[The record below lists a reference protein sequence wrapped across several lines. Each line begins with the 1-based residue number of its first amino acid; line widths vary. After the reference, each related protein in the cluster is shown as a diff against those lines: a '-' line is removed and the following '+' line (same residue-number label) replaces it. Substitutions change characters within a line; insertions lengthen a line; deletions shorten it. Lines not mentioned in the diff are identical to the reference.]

1 MPSSV
6 AVFPRI
12 GYRKLFHWL
21 LGQPRRMSPSRSHGS
36 LGLDFSLSHCSA
48 PADLLLAGRRSQ
60 LCRGATPGPVWVL
73 PPCCPAMRQSSSSI
87 RASAPLSLCWP
98 LHSSDSLCSSSNRS
112 TGGKMSSSTSSSSNS
127 DGQGKP
133 KPKSP
138 FRKRGSLQSTTSP
151 DLSGAS
157 GSKPLKPQRSLPG
170 TPVSITH
177 YPIDLRISMEE
188 KYKEIVEE
196 LFTRSMAESEMRSA
210 PYEFPEDSPI
220 EQLEE
225 RRHRLERQI
234 SQDIKL
240 EPEILL
246 RAKQDFMKIDS
257 AADLELLNEK
267 SVDTVDDGFRERA
280 LPMEK
285 EYQRV
290 SISGEEKCGV
300 PFTDLVDAAKCVV
313 KALFIR
319 EKYINRSMQSFCKTT
334 AHALQEL
341 GLKPLDLRVYEDIP
355 ETPVDADAPVHPP
368 VSETHPYDNQD
379 PKNMPPD
386 TGYGCKMVD
395 GVVHVYTK
403 KTNMDKSSE
412 LDLPYPDLKEYITD
426 MNVMM
431 ALIIN
436 GPVKSFC
443 YRRLQYLSS
452 KFQMHILLNEM
463 KELAAQKK
471 VPHRDFYNI
480 RKVDTHIHASS
491 CMNQKH
497 LLRFIKKAMK
507 KYPEEIVH
515 IERGRGQ
522 TLKDVF
528 ESMNLTAFD
537 LSVDTLDM
545 HADRN
550 TFHRFDKFNAKY
562 NPIGESILREIF
574 IKTDNHIEGK
584 YFGHIVKEVMYD
596 LEESKYQNSELR
608 LSIYGRS
615 RDEWDKLAHWAVKH
629 RVYSD
634 NVRWLI
640 QVPRLFDVY
649 HTKKQLSNF
658 QEMLENIFMPLFEVT
673 ISPHSH
679 PELHLFLQHVVG
691 FDSVDDESKPE
702 HHIFNL
708 DSPLPADWTEEDN
721 PPYSYYLYYTYAN
734 MAVLNHLRRRR
745 GFHTFVLRPHCGE
758 AGPIHHLVS
767 GFMLSENIS
776 HGLLLRKA
784 PVLQYLYYLAQ
795 IGIAMSPLSNNSLF
809 LSYHRNPLPEYL
821 SRGLIISL
829 STDDPLQF
837 HFTKEPLMEEY
848 SIATQVWKLSSCDM
862 CELARNS
869 VLMSGFSH
877 RAKSYWLG
885 PSYSREGPES
895 NDIRRTNVPDIRVA
909 YRSETLSEELQLITQ
924 AVRTEELDT
933 IDEEDSLSMG
943 PLPVRP

>member
-1 MPSSV
+1 MRSSV
-6 AVFPRI
+6 AVFHRI
-12 GYRKLFHWL
+12 GCRKLVPWL
-21 LGQPRRMSPSRSHGS
+21 LGQPRRMPPSRNQES
-36 LGLDFSLSHCSA
+36 LEQPYGASLCSV
-48 PADLLLAGRRSQ
+48 PADLLLPARRRSE
-60 LCRGATPGPVWVL
+60 LCRGASYRPVWAM
-73 PPCCPAMRQSSSSI
+73 PPLCPTMRQSSTS
-87 RASAPLSLCWP
+87 RAGAPLSIGWP
-98 LHSSDSLCSSSNRS
+98 LRSSDSLCSSRNRN
-112 TGGKMSSSTSSSSNS
+112 TAVKMSSSSSSNS
-127 DGQGKP
+127 DGKGKP
-133 KPKSP
+133 KPKST
-138 FRKRGSLQSTTSP
+138 FHKRGSLQSTTSP
-151 DLSGAS
+151 DLSAVS
-157 GSKPLKPQRSLPG
+157 GPKPLKPQRSLPG
-170 TPVSITH
+170 TPVSLSH
-177 YPIDLRISMEE
+177 YPVDLRTSMEE
-188 KYKEIVEE
+188 KYKEIAEE

-257 AADLELLNEK
+257 AADLELMKEK
-267 SVDTVDDGFRERA
+267 SVDTVDVGFMEREI
-280 LPMEK
+280 PMER

-319 EKYINRSMQSFCKTT
+319 EKYINRSMQTFCKTT
-334 AHALQEL
+334 AHSLQDL
-341 GLKPLDLRVYEDIP
+341 GTSTLNLGVYEDIP

-368 VSETHPYDNQD
+368 VSETHPYDNMN
-379 PKNMPPD
+379 PSNMPAD
-386 TGYGCKMVD
+386 TGYGCKMVG

-403 KTNMDKSSE
+403 KTNMDKSVE
-412 LDLPYPDLKEYITD
+412 LDLPYPDLKEYIED

-431 ALIIN
+431 LLIIN

-463 KELAAQKK
+463 KELASQKK

-497 LLRFIKKAMK
+497 LLRFIKRAMK

-515 IERGRGQ
+515 VEHGRGQ

-528 ESMNLTAFD
+528 ETMNLTAYD

-574 IKTDNHIEGK
+574 IKTDNCVDGK
-584 YFGHIVKEVMYD
+584 YFAHIVKEVMYD

-615 RDEWDKLAHWAVKH
+615 RDEWDNLAQWAVKH

-649 HTKKQLSNF
+649 HTKKQLANF
-658 QEMLENIFMPLFEVT
+658 QEMLENIFMPLFEAT
-673 ISPHSH
+673 INPSSH
-679 PELHLFLQHVVG
+679 PELHLFLDHVVG

-734 MAVLNHLRRRR
+734 MTVLNHLRRRR

-795 IGIAMSPLSNNSLF
+795 VGIAMSPLSNNSLF

-848 SIATQVWKLSSCDM
+848 SIAAQVWKLSSCDM

-877 RAKSYWLG
+877 KAKSYWLG
-885 PSYSREGPES
+885 PSYYKEGPES

-909 YRSETLSEELQLITQ
+909 YRSETLTEELHLITH
-924 AVRTEELDT
+924 AVRTEELDAVE
-933 IDEEDSLSMG
+933 EEDSLTMG
-943 PLPVRP
+943 PLSGRR

>member
-6 AVFPRI
+6 AIFPCI
-12 GYRKLFHWL
+12 GYRKLIPWL
-21 LGQPRRMSPSRSHGS
+21 LGQPRRMAPSRSGGS
-36 LGLDFSLSHCSA
+36 LGLPFSSSLCSM

-60 LCRGATPGPVWVL
+60 LCRGASPGPVWVL
-73 PPCCPAMRQSSSSI
+73 PPRCPTMRQSSSI
-87 RASAPLSLCWP
+87 RATAPLSLCWP
-98 LHSSDSLCSSSNRS
+98 LRSSDSLCSSSNRS
-112 TGGKMSSSTSSSSNS
+112 TDGKMSSSSSTSSSTT

-151 DLSGAS
+151 DLCGAS
-157 GSKPLKPQRSLPG
+157 GPKPLRPQRSLPG
-170 TPVSITH
+170 TPVSLTH
-177 YPIDLRISMEE
+177 YPIDLRTSMEE
-188 KYKEIVEE
+188 KYKEIAQE

-257 AADLELLNEK
+257 AADLELMKEQ
-267 SVDTVDDGFRERA
+267 SVDTVDDGFKGREM
-280 LPMEK
+280 PMER

-334 AHALQEL
+334 THALQDL
-341 GLKPLDLRVYEDIP
+341 GMKPLDLRVYDDIP

-395 GVVHVYTK
+395 GVVRVYTK
-403 KTNMDKSSE
+403 KNNMESTE
-412 LDLPYPDLKEYITD
+412 LDLPYPDLKEYIAD

-497 LLRFIKKAMK
+497 LLRFIKRAMK
-507 KYPEEIVH
+507 KYPGEIVH

-522 TLKDVF
+522 TLKEVF
-528 ESMNLTAFD
+528 ETMNLTAFD

-574 IKTDNHIEGK
+574 IKTDNHVEGK
-584 YFGHIVKEVMYD
+584 YFAHIIKEVMYD

-615 RDEWDKLAHWAVKH
+615 RDEWDKLAQWAVKH

-649 HTKKQLSNF
+649 HTKKQLANF
-658 QEMLENIFMPLFEVT
+658 QEMLENIFLPLFEVT
-673 ISPHSH
+673 INPRSH
-679 PELHLFLQHVVG
+679 PELHLFLEHVVG

-708 DSPLPADWTEEDN
+708 DSPLPANWTEEDN

-734 MAVLNHLRRRR
+734 MTVLNHLRRRR

-821 SRGLIISL
+821 SRGLMVSL

-877 RAKSYWLG
+877 KAKSYWLG
-885 PSYSREGPES
+885 PSYSKEGPES

-909 YRSETLSEELQLITQ
+909 YRSETLSEELNLITH

-943 PLPVRP
+943 PLPGQR

>member
-1 MPSSV
+1 M
-6 AVFPRI
+6 
-12 GYRKLFHWL
+12 
-21 LGQPRRMSPSRSHGS
+21 
-36 LGLDFSLSHCSA
+36 
-48 PADLLLAGRRSQ
+48 
-60 LCRGATPGPVWVL
+60 
-73 PPCCPAMRQSSSSI
+73 
-87 RASAPLSLCWP
+87 
-98 LHSSDSLCSSSNRS
+98 
-112 TGGKMSSSTSSSSNS
+112 
-127 DGQGKP
+127 DG
-133 KPKSP
+133 
-138 FRKRGSLQSTTSP
+138 
-151 DLSGAS
+151 
-157 GSKPLKPQRSLPG
+157 
-170 TPVSITH
+170 
-177 YPIDLRISMEE
+177 
-188 KYKEIVEE
+188 KYKEIAEE
-196 LFTRSMAESEMRSA
+196 LFSRTLAESEMRSA

-234 SQDIKL
+234 SQDVKF
-240 EPEILL
+240 EPDILL
-246 RAKQDFMKIDS
+246 RAKQEFMKTDS
-257 AADLELLNEK
+257 ASDLEYMKEQSQAFDL
-267 SVDTVDDGFRERA
+267 ERQ
-280 LPMEK
+280 PVPEK

-290 SISGEEKCGV
+290 AISGEEKCGV
-300 PFTDLVDAAKCVV
+300 PFTDLLDAAKCVV

-319 EKYINRSMQSFCKTT
+319 QKYMGLSLQSFCVTT
-334 AHALQEL
+334 ARCLQEL
-341 GLKPLDLRVYEDIP
+341 SERPLDLDIYEEEIP
-355 ETPVDADAPVHPP
+355 ETSATADATVHPSA
-368 VSETHPYDNQD
+368 SETHPYENQD
-379 PKNMPPD
+379 PASMPHD
-386 TGYGCKMVD
+386 IGYGCKMVD
-395 GVVHVYTK
+395 GVMHVYT
-403 KTNMDKSSE
+403 TRNIMEKSTE
-412 LDLPYPDLKEYITD
+412 LDLPYPDLQEYIAD

-443 YRRLQYLSS
+443 YRRLQFLSS

-497 LLRFIKKAMK
+497 LLRFIKRAMK
-507 KYPEEIVH
+507 KYPKEIVH
-515 IERGRGQ
+515 VEGGTGQ
-522 TLKDVF
+522 TLMEVF
-528 ESMNLTAFD
+528 ETMNLTAFD

-584 YFGHIVKEVMYD
+584 YFGHIVKEVMAD
-596 LEESKYQNSELR
+596 LEESKYQNVELR
-608 LSIYGRS
+608 LSIYGRC
-615 RDEWDKLAHWAVKH
+615 RDEWDKLAKWAVTH
-629 RVYSD
+629 QVYSG
-634 NVRWLI
+634 NVRWLV

-649 HTKKQLSNF
+649 HTKKQLCNF
-658 QEMLENIFMPLFEVT
+658 QEMLENVFVPLFEVT
-673 ISPHSH
+673 VNPRSH

-702 HHIFNL
+702 QHIFNL
-708 DSPLPADWTEEDN
+708 DSPLPVNWTEEDN
-721 PPYSYYLYYTYAN
+721 PPYSYYLYYMYAN
-734 MAVLNHLRRRR
+734 MTVLNHLRRQR
-745 GFHTFVLRPHCGE
+745 GFPTLVLRPHCGE

-821 SRGLIISL
+821 SRGLVVSL

-848 SIATQVWKLSSCDM
+848 SIAAQVWKLSSCDM

-869 VLMSGFSH
+869 VLMSGFSQ
-877 RAKSYWLG
+877 RVKRSWLG
-885 PSYSREGPES
+885 PHHNKEGQES
-895 NDIRRTNVPDIRVA
+895 NDIRRTNVPDIRVG
-909 YRSETLSEELQLITQ
+909 YRYETMCEELNLITQ
-924 AVRTEELDT
+924 AIRTDELDT
-933 IDEEDSLSMG
+933 IEEEGSLCMG
-943 PLPVRP
+943 AGQGEK